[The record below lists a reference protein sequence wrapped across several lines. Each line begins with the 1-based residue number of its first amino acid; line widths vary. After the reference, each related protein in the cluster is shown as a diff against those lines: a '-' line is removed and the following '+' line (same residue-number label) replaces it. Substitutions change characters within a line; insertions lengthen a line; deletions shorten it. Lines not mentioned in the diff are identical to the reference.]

1 MAAAGEYRAAIEM
14 APDSWEF
21 ERLPGEDRATAEVSE
36 PAVAR
41 FRSMP
46 TRPKRLQYSDHRAS
60 FKFRGTVGEAYEE
73 AAGEFGLRVLFH
85 EDVDTDQPIRADLSE
100 CDFPCAI
107 RAIGALSK
115 LIGLPLERDLLFV
128 VEDNENVRAEFETS
142 ALTSI
147 PLDGSFPIEDV
158 TQLGQAIQQILDI
171 RRLQATTSG
180 NALFLRGSVPKV
192 DMAQAMAADLLRP
205 QASAQIELE
214 MVTVSRGSLVRA
226 GIDLPSSFPV
236 LNFSTLFGAMPGTG
250 GVERLVGLGGG
261 ETVLGVAVGD
271 ASVEARLNASAS
283 QSIQTLQLRSAHG
296 TPAEFTVG
304 ESYPIMTAQYS
315 AGRGG
320 PVPGTPGYVQ
330 PPPSVTFQDL
340 GLNLTVTPLIHSS
353 KEVTLLLEVAF
364 KFLSG
369 AAVNDVPVLAN
380 REFQSRVRLRTSEF
394 AIVSGTAVYER
405 RRLRGGLGG
414 LGNIPLLGAVFRR
427 NERTWSQRDLLILV
441 RPRILSLP
449 PGELAR
455 TREFLFGTEERA
467 VPAL

>member
-21 ERLPGEDRATAEVSE
+21 ERLPGEDRATVEVYG
-36 PAVAR
+36 PAAASSRPV
-41 FRSMP
+41 P
-46 TRPKRLQYSDHRAS
+46 TQPERLQYSDHRAA
-60 FKFRGTVGEAYEE
+60 FRFRGTVGEAYEE

-85 EDVDTDQPIRADLSE
+85 EDVEVDRPIRADLSE
-100 CDFPCAI
+100 CDFPCAM

-115 LIGLPLERDLLFV
+115 LIGLPLAPDLLFV

-147 PLDGSFPIEDV
+147 PLDGSFPVEDV

-205 QASAQIELE
+205 QASARIELQ
-214 MVTVSRGSLVRA
+214 MVTVSRGSMVRA

-236 LNFSTLFGAMPGTG
+236 LNFSTLFGAMPASG
-250 GVERLVGLGGG
+250 GVERLVGFGGG

-271 ASVEARLNASAS
+271 ASVEARLNASSS

-296 TPAEFTVG
+296 TPADFKVG
-304 ESYPIMTAQYS
+304 ESYPIMAAQYS
-315 AGRGG
+315 GSRDAPR
-320 PVPGTPGYVQ
+320 PGTPGYIQ
-330 PPPSVTFQDL
+330 PPPSVTFEDL
-340 GLNLTVTPLIHSS
+340 GMNLTVTPLIHSAT
-353 KEVTLLLEVAF
+353 EVTLLLEVAF

-369 AAVNDVPVLAN
+369 TAVNDIPVLAN
-380 REFQSRVRLRTSEF
+380 REFQSRVRLRGSEF

-405 RRLRGGLGG
+405 RGLSGGLAG
-414 LGNIPLLGAVFRR
+414 LGHIPFLGPLFRR

-441 RPRILSLP
+441 RPRVLSLP